1 MFIDAPEIRPDP
13 TLRENVRRVLLMSP
27 PGKVTV
33 SPEGSVEQKLAVPPL
48 GLAYLAASLRKNGYE
63 VRILDVMVEGYW
75 QDRTTESGAI
85 IYGLEDEEV
94 RNRIAAFDPDMI
106 GVSCLF
112 SNRGSEALALCALA
126 KSVAPDAHLVFGGQH
141 PTGMPQLVLDENVDY
156 ILYGEADNS
165 LVRLI
170 ETINAGGNLSD
181 VPQIVLKNGTN
192 FWRSPENDYPDPR
205 ELPDPAWDLVN
216 IEKYWAADMPLYG
229 LPNQKREKFLVM
241 ISTRGCP
248 HNCYF
253 CTAPMMTDRRFRVRE
268 IEDVIDEIQRNKDEY
283 GLNRV
288 YFWDDNFFINKKRT
302 KRLLRAMI
310 DAFPD
315 IKFEC
320 PSGAEA
326 NALDDEVV
334 DLLADAGFT
343 RLQLPVE
350 SATEEV
356 QEARVDKKVDLSR
369 IPDLVRKIQSKGIQ
383 VTGSFMVGF
392 PHETKEQ
399 IDTTFQ
405 RATELNMDSI
415 SISIVNPLPGTG
427 LYEECEREGLFHDDF
442 DPQEIRW
449 SRESIK
455 LDGVPRGYLAEKRR
469 EVWREYMSDRL
480 DIQNHELNSPA
491 VAKVL
496 GDDDRGMDQDY
507 IRDVVRRG
515 DASD

>member
-1 MFIDAPEIRPDP
+1 MFTDAPDIWPSKA
-13 TLRENVRRVLLMSP
+13 LRSKIRRVLLMSP

-48 GLAYLAASLRKNGYE
+48 GLAYLAANLRAHGYE
-63 VRILDVMVEGYW
+63 VKILDVMIEGYW
-75 QDRTTESGAI
+75 QDRRTETGAV
-85 IYGLEDEEV
+85 IYGLDDAEV
-94 RNRIAAFDPDMI
+94 VRRIVDYDPDLI

-112 SNRGSEALALCALA
+112 SNRGLEALDLCKLA
-126 KSVAPDAHLVFGGQH
+126 KEAAPEAHLVMGGQH
-141 PTGMPQLVLDENVDY
+141 PTGMPQIVLDPNVDY

-165 LVRLI
+165 LVRLA
-170 ETINAGGNLSD
+170 ETIGAGGNLTD
-181 VPQIVLKNGTN
+181 VPQIVLKKGDN
-192 FWRSPENDYPDPR
+192 FWRSPNNDYPDPKA
-205 ELPDPAWDLVN
+205 LPDPAWDLVD
-216 IEKYWAADMPLYG
+216 IEKYWDADMPLYG
-229 LPNQKREKFLVM
+229 LPSEKQEKFLVM

-268 IEDVIDEIQRNKDEY
+268 IEDVIAEIRANVEGY

-302 KRLLRAMI
+302 KQLLRAMI
-310 DAFPD
+310 EAFPD
-315 IKFEC
+315 VMFEC

-326 NALDDEVV
+326 NALDEEVV
-334 DLLADAGFT
+334 ALLAEAGFT
-343 RLQLPVE
+343 RLQLPIE
-350 SATEEV
+350 AGTEEI
-356 QEARVDKKVDLSR
+356 QEAKVDKNVKLDR
-369 IPDLVRKIQSKGIQ
+369 IPDLVRTIQSHGIV

-399 IDTTFQ
+399 IDTTFR

-427 LYEECEREGLFHDDF
+427 LYEECEAEGLFHDDF

-455 LDGVPRGYLAEKRR
+455 LDGVPRGYLARKRR
-469 EVWREYMSDRL
+469 EVWRDYMSNKL
-480 DIQNHELNSPA
+480 DIQGHEKNSPA
-491 VAKVL
+491 VAKAL
-496 GDDDRGMDQDY
+496 GDDDRGLDQDFA
-507 IRDVVRRG
+507 RQTLRRG
-515 DASD
+515 EAAD